1 MEKFFGRLKTA
12 MFLDKTFSSVEDF
25 QQKISAKRKQ
35 MRQLP
40 EFMML
45 SSLETRDFEAAE
57 REELQALISTLPIE
71 KVRQLLQE
79 LR

>member
-1 MEKFFGRLKTA
+1 MKKTGIA
-12 MFLDKTFSSVEDF
+12 PIVKCPTKTVGG
-25 QQKISAKRKQ
+25 K
-35 MRQLP
+35 LP

-45 SSLETRDFEAAE
+45 SGMESRDFEAAE

-71 KVRQLLQE
+71 KVRQLLEE